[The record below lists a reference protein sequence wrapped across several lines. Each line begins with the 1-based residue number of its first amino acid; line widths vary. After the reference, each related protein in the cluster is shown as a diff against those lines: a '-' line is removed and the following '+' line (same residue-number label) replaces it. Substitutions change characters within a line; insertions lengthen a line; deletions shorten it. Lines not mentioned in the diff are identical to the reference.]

1 MQKTLLITD
10 DALIIRTM
18 IRDVAVA
25 AGWEVV
31 AEATNGKE
39 AIESYQQTRPAVM
52 TLDLVMPEYDGLHAL
67 RGIRELD
74 PDARIVV
81 VSALDQR
88 SVLKEAFRLGASDFI
103 VKPFDK
109 QALVATLEQL
119 VADWAPAATPA

>member
-18 IRDVAVA
+18 IRDVATA

-31 AEATNGKE
+31 AEAANGRE
-39 AIESYQQTRPAVM
+39 AIERYMETRPAAV

-67 RGIRELD
+67 RGIREFD
-74 PDARIVV
+74 PEARIVV

-88 SVLKEAFRLGASDFI
+88 SVLKEAFRLGASDFM

-109 QALVATLEQL
+109 RALIATLEQL
-119 VADWAPAATPA
+119 VADDVVLT

>member
-1 MQKTLLITD
+1 MEKTLLITD

-18 IRDVAVA
+18 IRDVATA

-31 AEATNGKE
+31 AEAANGCE
-39 AIESYQQTRPAVM
+39 AIERYMETRPAAV

-67 RGIRELD
+67 RGIREFD
-74 PDARIVV
+74 PEARIVV

-88 SVLKEAFRLGASDFI
+88 SVLKEAFRLGASDFM

-109 QALVATLEQL
+109 RALIATLEQL
-119 VADWAPAATPA
+119 VADEVVLT

>member
-18 IRDVAVA
+18 IRDVTTA

-31 AEATNGKE
+31 AEAADGRE
-39 AIESYQQTRPAVM
+39 AIERYMETRPAAV

-67 RGIRELD
+67 RGIRAFD
-74 PDARIVV
+74 PEARIVV

-88 SVLKEAFRLGASDFI
+88 SVLKEAFRLGASDFM

-109 QALVATLEQL
+109 RALIATLEQL
-119 VADWAPAATPA
+119 VADEVVLR